1 MSPSKK
7 SLQLA
12 RRLISEECGK
22 RGGAVTDTN
31 GRAAFR
37 VCEKLRP
44 PLSKLT
50 GAAGFHAL
58 LSRALSLA
66 RQEAAWLSG
75 LEITPQGSLT
85 FRPEVEALMAKDDVA
100 EGGAAL
106 VAELLGLL
114 ITLIGEALTLRLLRD
129 VWPKAAL
136 GD

>member
-1 MSPSKK
+1 
-7 SLQLA
+7 
-12 RRLISEECGK
+12 
-22 RGGAVTDTN
+22 
-31 GRAAFR
+31 
-37 VCEKLRP
+37 
-44 PLSKLT
+44 LSKLT

-85 FRPEVEALMAKDDVA
+85 FRPEVEALVAKDEVT

-114 ITLIGEALTLRLLRD
+114 ITLIGETLTLRLLRD
-129 VWPKAAL
+129 VWPKAL
-136 GD
+136 LED

>member
-1 MSPSKK
+1 MSPSRR

-22 RGGAVTDTN
+22 CGAAVTDTN

-44 PLSKLT
+44 PLSTLT

-66 RQEAAWLSG
+66 RKEAAWLG
-75 LEITPQGSLT
+75 QLDITPQGSLT
-85 FRPEVEALMAKDDVA
+85 FRPEVETLVAKDDVA

-114 ITLIGEALTLRLLRD
+114 ITLIGEALTLRLLHD